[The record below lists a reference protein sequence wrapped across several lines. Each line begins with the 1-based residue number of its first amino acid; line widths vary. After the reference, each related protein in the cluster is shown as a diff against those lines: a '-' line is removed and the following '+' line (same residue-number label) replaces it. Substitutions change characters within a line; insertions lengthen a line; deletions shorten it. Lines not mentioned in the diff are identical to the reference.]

1 MRGEIRF
8 LSCIMFCEVKRLT
21 YRKSPSIVRL
31 GDQNLASSN
40 DGAEPVD
47 YSINRFISHERYDAK
62 TKENDIALIELKSSV
77 TFTEF
82 IRPACLRQSDIS
94 PKIVIAVRCLF
105 KTSIMKVKEIFV
117 CSQTGWGQNGTFEE
131 QTDELQK
138 VRFRVTSNDFCEEE
152 YHDEGD
158 IDIKIK
164 PSQMCAGFQGKVRQV
179 EDLER
184 INRNRILSSG
194 YLQRRQVR
202 TVFGHLKSLIF

>member
-1 MRGEIRF
+1 MRGEIRTVSRIF
-8 LSCIMFCEVKRLT
+8 REVIRLT
-21 YRKSPSIVRL
+21 FRKSPSIVRL

-47 YSINRFISHERYDAK
+47 YNINRFISHERYDAK

-82 IRPACLRQSDIS
+82 IRPACLRQSDS
-94 PKIVIAVRCLF
+94 FPRKIIAVRCLF
-105 KTSIMKVKEIFV
+105 KTCIIKIKEIFV

-138 VRFRVTSNDFCEEE
+138 VRLDVIRNDFCEQE

-158 IDIKIK
+158 TDVKIRS
-164 PSQMCAGFQGKVRQV
+164 SQMCAGSRGKVRQV
-179 EDLER
+179 EDLKR
-184 INRNRILSSG
+184 MNRN
-194 YLQRRQVR
+194 
-202 TVFGHLKSLIF
+202 